1 MIGSDEWYPIK
12 GVIDERVVEGMLQL
26 LVVWD
31 GLNLNGRLY
40 RNSWVRLPG
49 VILQHDY
56 MLGCE
61 NARG

>member
-49 VILQHDY
+49 VILLTIGY
-56 MLGCE
+56 
-61 NARG
+61 